1 MKKRIIAAFI
11 LVVFLVTGL
20 FLSSNYRGAEAAS
33 SKQVFT
39 YINGAEPRYL
49 DPALNTAADAAN
61 IIINVFEGL
70 TRVNVKG
77 ETVPGMAEK
86 WTVSKDGLTYTFYIR
101 KNAKWSDG
109 KPVTAYD
116 FEYAWKRAL
125 DPKTA
130 SEYAYQLYY
139 IKNGQKFNEG
149 KAKASDVGVKALN
162 ATTLQVTLEAPTP
175 YFLELTN
182 FPTYFPVRKDI
193 IEKYGD
199 KWATDP
205 KTYIGNGPFIM
216 TKWVHN
222 SYIEFKKNPK
232 YWDAKSITLEKIVYK
247 LSEDDKANLLAYE
260 AGQVDGAESVPTD
273 EIPRLI
279 KEKKLKIWPLLGT
292 YYYDVN
298 CKVKPFNDKRVRQAL
313 SLAIDRTYIVENI
326 GKLGQKPATGFVP
339 YGIKGIS
346 KDFRNESGHFL
357 PVKAD
362 LAKAK
367 KLLAEAGYPNG
378 KGFPEIEIIYNTSE
392 GHKKIAEAIQ
402 NMWQQLG
409 IKVKLSNMDWKVLLE
424 RRHKKD
430 YMVARDGWLGD
441 YVDPMTFLD
450 LFTSYS
456 DNNNTNWSNPK
467 YDELV
472 IKAKKTSDR
481 KQRMQYMMQAE
492 KILMQDYAI
501 IPIYFYVKG
510 HVLRDYVK
518 NYYISPLGFN
528 YFMYAKIEK

>member
-33 SKQVFT
+33 SKQVLT

-49 DPALNTAADAAN
+49 DPGLNNALDAAN

-77 ETVPGMAEK
+77 QTVPGIAYK
-86 WTVSKDGLTYTFYIR
+86 WTVSKDGLTYTFYLR
-101 KNAKWSDG
+101 DAKWSDG

-125 DPKTA
+125 DPKTG

-162 ATTLQVTLEAPTP
+162 EKTLQVTLEAPTP
-175 YFLELTN
+175 YFLDLTN

-205 KTYIGNGPFIM
+205 KTYIGNGPFKM

-222 SYIEFKKNPK
+222 SYIELVKNPN
-232 YWDAKSITLEKIVYK
+232 YWDAKSITLEKIVFK
-247 LSEDDKANLLAYE
+247 LSEDVNANLFAYE
-260 AGQVDGAESVPTD
+260 ARQVDGAEGIPTN
-273 EIPRLI
+273 EIDRL
-279 KEKKLKIWPLLGT
+279 KKSGELKTAPLLGT
-292 YYYDVN
+292 YYYLIN
-298 CKVKPFNDKRVRQAL
+298 CKKKPFNDPRVRRAL
-313 SLAIDRTYIVENI
+313 SLAIDRQYIVDNI
-326 GKLGQKPATGFVP
+326 GKLNQKPATGFVP
-339 YGIKGIS
+339 YNIKGIN
-346 KDFRNESGHFL
+346 KDFRIENGNFL
-357 PVKAD
+357 PTKAD
-362 LAKAK
+362 LATAK

-402 NMWQQLG
+402 NMWQKLG
-409 IKVKLSNMDWKVLLE
+409 IKVKISNMEWKVLLQ
-424 RRHKKD
+424 RRQNKD
-430 YMVARDGWLGD
+430 YMVARDGWVAD
-441 YVDPMTFLD
+441 YNDPMTFLD

-456 DNNNTNWSNPK
+456 GNNNTNWSDKK
-467 YDELV
+467 YDSL
-472 IKAKKTSDR
+472 IDLAKKTVDP
-481 KQRMQYMMQAE
+481 KKRMQYLMEAE
-492 KILMQDYAI
+492 KMLMDQSVV
-501 IPIYFYVKG
+501 IPIYFYTRG
-510 HVLRDYVK
+510 YLLRDYVK
-518 NYYISPLGFN
+518 NYYMSPLGFN

>member
-162 ATTLQVTLEAPTP
+162 ERTLRVTLEAPTP
-175 YFLELTN
+175 YFLDLTN

-193 IEKYGD
+193 VEKYGD
-199 KWATDP
+199 KWATNP
-205 KTYIGNGPFIM
+205 KTYIGNGSFIM

-222 SYIEFKKNPK
+222 SYIEFKKNPN

-247 LSEDDKANLLAYE
+247 LSEDTKANLMAYE
-260 AGQVDGAESVPTD
+260 AGQVDGADTVPTD
-273 EIPRLI
+273 EVPRLI
-279 KEKKLKIWPLLGT
+279 REKKLKIWPLLGT

-298 CKVKPFNDKRVRQAL
+298 CGKKPFDNKKVRQAL
-313 SLAIDRTYIVENI
+313 SLAIDRTRITEI
-326 GKLGQKPATGFVP
+326 LKAGQKPATGFIP
-339 YGIKGIS
+339 YGIKGLS
-346 KDFRNESGHFL
+346 KDFRLEGGSYL
-357 PVKAD
+357 PVRAD
-362 LAKAK
+362 LEKAK

-378 KGFPEIEIIYNTSE
+378 KGFPEIEIIYNTDE
-392 GHKKIAEAIQ
+392 NHKKVAEAIQ

-441 YVDPMTFLD
+441 YKDPMTFLD

-456 DNNNTNWSNPK
+456 GNNNTGWSNKK
-467 YDELV
+467 YDEL
-472 IKAKKTSDR
+472 IDKAKRTSDR
-481 KQRMQYMMQAE
+481 KQRMQYMLQAE
-492 KILMQDYAI
+492 KILMEDYAI
-501 IPIYFYVKG
+501 IPIYFYVKTN
-510 HVLRDYVK
+510 VIRDYVK

-528 YFMYAKIEK
+528 YFMYAKIVK